1 MMRKDTDSFYV
12 DLDDFEELVVCSS
25 NIKKLLEPW
34 EKALSIEEKVY
45 PNLVRIFY
53 SNMEL
58 SAIKFDRLVTNVGG
72 VLI

>member
-1 MMRKDTDSFYV
+1 MMRKVTDSFYV

-25 NIKKLLEPW
+25 NVKKILEPW
-34 EKALSIEEKVY
+34 ENALSIEEKVY

-72 VLI
+72 VPI

>member
-45 PNLVRIFY
+45 QNLVRIFY